1 LLGTQPICQY
11 DRLVHVRLA
20 QFNELSLRDLSLVSG
35 FGRLAPG
42 LFPEAAADL

>member
-1 LLGTQPICQY
+1 MFVWLNSMKYHC
-11 DRLVHVRLA
+11 A
-20 QFNELSLRDLSLVSG
+20 LRNLSLVSG